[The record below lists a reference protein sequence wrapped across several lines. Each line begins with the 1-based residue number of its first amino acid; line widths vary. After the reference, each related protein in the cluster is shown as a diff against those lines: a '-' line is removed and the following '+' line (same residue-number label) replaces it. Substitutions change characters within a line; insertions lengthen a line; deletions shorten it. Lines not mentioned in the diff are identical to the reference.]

1 MLNLNK
7 NKHSPVE
14 ISPFDQSILL
24 TLLFNANDWTDI
36 EKLRQLEIIS

>member
-24 TLLFNANDWTDI
+24 TLVFNASDWINIAKIQD
-36 EKLRQLEIIS
+36 L

>member
-24 TLLFNANDWTDI
+24 TLVFNASDWINIAKIRD
-36 EKLRQLEIIS
+36 L